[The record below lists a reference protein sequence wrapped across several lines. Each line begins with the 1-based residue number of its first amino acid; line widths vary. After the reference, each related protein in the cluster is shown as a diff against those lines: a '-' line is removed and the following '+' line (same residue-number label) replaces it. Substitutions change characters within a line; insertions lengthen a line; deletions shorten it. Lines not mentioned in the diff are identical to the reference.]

1 VIDTELD
8 VVEAARPLI
17 ELAIAEDIGPGDATS
32 EAVLPD
38 DLVLYGRI
46 VAKGAGVVAG
56 LPVAAEVLAQVDS
69 ALCFTPHV
77 QDGDRVA
84 AGDLVAEVQGL
95 GRGMLAAERIVL
107 NFLQH
112 LSGVATLTRAFV
124 GAVAD
129 TRAIILDTRKTHPGY
144 RVLEKYAVRMGGG
157 QNHRLSLYDM
167 ILVKDNH
174 IEAAGS
180 ISAAVERVRAVCAGL
195 PIEVEVK
202 DLDELHETLGL
213 GVDRIM
219 LDNMTLD
226 EMREAVARAGGR
238 VGLEASGNVN
248 LARAADIAATG
259 VDYISIGA
267 LTHSAPA
274 LDLSMKIEAQSPKPK
289 AQSPNRDSRITD
301 HGSRLTHLKSQLGRE
316 MVILGHHYQR
326 DEVIQFADF
335 RGDSLKLSRD
345 AANCREAQ
353 YIVFCGV
360 HFMAQTAAILAQPGQ
375 IVLLPDLEAGC
386 PLADMAVLADVER
399 VWAELGEVMDVES
412 EVMPITYVNSAANLK
427 AFCGRHGGS
436 VCTSSNAGPV
446 LAWALEQRP
455 RVLFFPDQHLGRNTA
470 KRMGIPLEE
479 MLLWNPGQPF
489 GGHDE
494 EAIQGARVFLWRG
507 WCAVHQRFS
516 PEDVTLWR
524 ERVPDIRVIVHPE
537 CMMEVV
543 DLADEAGSTAHI
555 IRRVEA
561 SPPGTKWA
569 IGTEFN
575 LVSRLRDE
583 HPDKFIVS
591 LSASPSYCETMGRI
605 TLEKL
610 VRIVE
615 GLARGE
621 VINRITVPP
630 DVAHFAR
637 VALERMLEATP

>member
-1 VIDTELD
+1 VKQLD
-8 VVEAARPLI
+8 IIEAARPLI

-38 DLVLYGRI
+38 DLILYGRI
-46 VAKGAGVVAG
+46 VAKRAGVIAG
-56 LPVAAEVLAQVDS
+56 LPVVAEVLAQVDPV
-69 ALCFTPHV
+69 LCFTPHV

-84 AGDLVAEVQGL
+84 PGNLVAEVQGP

-124 GAVAD
+124 DAVAD
-129 TRAIILDTRKTHPGY
+129 TQAIILDTRKTHPGY
-144 RVLEKYAVRMGGG
+144 RILEKYAVRMGGG
-157 QNHRLSLYDM
+157 QNHRLSLHDM
-167 ILVKDNH
+167 ILIKDNH

-180 ISAAVERVRAVCAGL
+180 VSAAVERVRAAYAGL

-202 DLDELHETLGL
+202 DLDELRDALGL
-213 GVDRIM
+213 DVDRIM

-226 EMREAVARAGGR
+226 EMRQAVDLAGGR

-248 LARAADIAATG
+248 LARAADVAATG

-274 LDLSMKIEAQSPKPK
+274 LDLNMKIGSGI
-289 AQSPNRDSRITD
+289 RDQGSGIGDRRSGITD
-301 HGSRLTHLKSQLGRE
+301 HGSRLTHLKAQLGRE

-345 AANCREAQ
+345 AANCREAH

-360 HFMAQTAAILAQPGQ
+360 HFMAQTAAVLAQPEQ

-386 PLADMAVLADVER
+386 PLADMAVLTDVER

-412 EVMPITYVNSAANLK
+412 EVMPVTYVNSAANLK

-436 VCTSSNAGPV
+436 VCTSSNAESI
-446 LAWALEQRP
+446 LAWALERRP

-470 KRMGIPLEE
+470 KRMGIPLKE
-479 MLLWNPGQPF
+479 MLLWNPSQSF

-494 EAIQGARVFLWRG
+494 EAVRQARIFLWRG

-516 PEDVTLWR
+516 PEDVMLWR

-569 IGTEFN
+569 VGTEFN
-575 LVSRLRDE
+575 LVNRLKNE

-591 LSASPSYCETMGRI
+591 LSTRPSYCKTMGRI

-610 VRIVE
+610 VCIVE

-637 VALERMLEATP
+637 AALERMLEATP